1 MTLIIADAGR
11 PAWYDVTPFQAE
23 MALRGAG
30 LYDTVVA
37 EVAKD
42 TTSEATKVAWARA
55 LGFKRDSPMIA
66 EIASALGMTDAQL
79 DGLFQ
84 AAALIE

>member
-1 MTLIIADAGR
+1 MTLLVIDTGR
-11 PAWYDVTPFQAE
+11 PVWYDVTPYQAE

-30 LYDTVVA
+30 LFDAVVA
-37 EVAKD
+37 EIAKD
-42 TTSEATKVAWARA
+42 TTSQSTKSAWVRA

-66 EIASALGMTDAQL
+66 EIASKLGMTDAQL
-79 DGLFQ
+79 DALFQ